1 MIDQTMTLFWLPLG
15 GLVAVATVLVALW
28 LAVSRLRG
36 ELAQRDHAAR
46 KVARP
51 GEIAKAQGLTREE
64 IMAIIQTEMAAHHA
78 ALRADLAQI
87 LVDNGR
93 NLGPKGAELA
103 QDTGDLVDRAIV
115 LARAGHD
122 AGFIAGAC
130 ALDLADATALVRFH
144 GPGRGAARS
153 PQH

>member
-1 MIDQTMTLFWLPLG
+1 MIDQPMTLFWLPLG
-15 GLVAVATVLVALW
+15 GLVAVAMALAALW

-36 ELAQRDHAAR
+36 ELVQRDHAAR
-46 KVARP
+46 KLAKP
-51 GEIAKAQGLTREE
+51 GAVPKAQSLTREE
-64 IMAIIQTEMAAHHA
+64 ILAIIQTEMAAHHA
-78 ALRADLAQI
+78 ALRADLVQI

-130 ALDLADATALVRFH
+130 ALDMADATALVRFH